1 MKTSVLTLFMVINGW
16 CWSQQNNE
24 NMNKNVVTVDIW
36 SDIVCPF
43 CYIGKAKLE
52 KAITDLHANDK
63 VQINWHSF
71 QLDPDFPTGV
81 SIPAAD
87 YLAQRKGYPMDQIN
101 AIQAQLTTQAK
112 QYGVDFQFDKSLSFN
127 TMDVHRLWQWSA
139 QFNKST
145 ELKAASLTSYESDI
159 DKTSDKFNFSNLIT
173 INFILLIII
182 LITLFE

>member
-1 MKTSVLTLFMVINGW
+1 M
-16 CWSQQNNE
+16 
-24 NMNKNVVTVDIW
+24 
-36 SDIVCPF
+36 
-43 CYIGKAKLE
+43 
-52 KAITDLHANDK
+52 
-63 VQINWHSF
+63 QINWHSF